1 METQSGSFKNNAP
14 SSSSVLKIKT
24 GNNIKTYRDTSDFLS
39 KHVHQ
44 KDLPTTNPKPVT
56 NTRIGDPKQ
65 SIHGGSYHIPD
76 EEYGQ
81 FLDLYAKDVIV
92 GKKKEYLT
100 EMQRENDGPILVD
113 IDFRYDYEIDEKQHS
128 PDDIVELIGEYLG
141 EIKNI
146 FQLDDST
153 RFQIFVFEKPQVNRI
168 DDKVKNKKITKDG
181 IHMIIGLQA
190 DHVTQQILRE
200 KIIDKAAEIWKNL
213 PLKNTFEDVFDKGIS
228 TGKTPWQLYG
238 SRKPSHDRYQLT
250 RIFDVSYDPSDEQF
264 MYPESPV
271 SSFDIVKNI
280 RKLSVRNKENPS
292 LFMTSNFIKEY
303 ENYKKDKN
311 IGKSMAGGS
320 LSMTLSKTNLD
331 IYNDDFLHP
340 SNIAKIR
347 SREELERAVNNFL
360 DSIQISD
367 YNLRETHQYAMI
379 LPASYYGDG
388 SYEKWIRVGW
398 ALKNTDARL
407 LITWIAF
414 CARSPTFHFSEVSDR
429 VEKWLGFETRKVN
442 GLSKRS
448 LLHWAKADAPK
459 DYERVRHDTIDYF
472 LEETIRTRGASTSKH
487 DDRSGCGD
495 TDIAKVLFELFKHQY
510 VCVSIKGNVWYQY
523 INNRWQEVDS
533 GTTLRKAISEQ
544 LRDLYNQKTFTAM
557 NSMILNGEP
566 NEHQTPEEDPTKR
579 RSIRILNICT
589 RLSDSNGKDKIMKEA
604 RELFYDG
611 TFLQKMDTNPY
622 FLCFKNGVIDFKEK
636 VFRKGHP
643 EDNISMCTNIDYIPL
658 NIKDHGKI
666 MDEINDFMNKL
677 FPEKELCDYMW
688 DHLSSTLIGTASNQT
703 FNMYIGIGQNGKSV
717 LVNLM
722 EMVLGDYKGDVPLTL
737 VTEKR
742 GKVGGLTPEIV
753 ELKGIRYAVM
763 AEPQKGD
770 KINEGMMKTL
780 TSGKDRLQGRAPYM
794 PQTISFLPQF
804 KLVVTCNVFMEVKSN
819 DHGTWRRIRAVPF
832 KSLFTKNPVNDDK
845 EKPFQFML
853 DEYIDEKFDSW
864 KEVFAAMLV
873 KRAFETGG
881 LVKDC
886 NIVMAKS
893 NEYRQS
899 QDYISEFVGDRIKPY
914 ANGRIKK
921 MELNSE
927 FTIWHGSNYGGRCP
941 GPKDL
946 HEYMDKTF
954 GKQRAQ
960 AWHGVKIVYD
970 RDNNAHESIDSDYP
984 DDIDDNEL
992 VN

>member
-1 METQSGSFKNNAP
+1 MEHKDSLLEVKNN
-14 SSSSVLKIKT
+14 
-24 GNNIKTYRDTSDFLS
+24 NNVKYRDVFDFLA

-56 NTRIGDPKQ
+56 NTRIGDAKT

-76 EEYGQ
+76 CEYAA
-81 FLDLYAKDVIV
+81 FLQLYAKDVIV

-100 EMQRENDGPILVD
+100 EMQRDKDGPILVD
-113 IDFRYDYEIDEKQHS
+113 LDFRYDYDIDEKQHS

-146 FQLDDST
+146 YQLDEST
-153 RFQIFVFEKPQVNRI
+153 RFPIFVFEKPMVNRI
-168 DDKVKNKKITKDG
+168 DDKTKNKKITKDG
-181 IHMIIGLQA
+181 IHMIIGLQS
-190 DHVTQQILRE
+190 DHITQLIIRE
-200 KIIDKAAEIWKNL
+200 KILGKAAEIWKNL
-213 PLKNTFEDVFDKGIS
+213 PLKNTWEDVFDKGIS

-238 SRKPSHDRYQLT
+238 SRKPGYDKYQIT
-250 RIFDVSYDPSDEQF
+250 RVFDVKYDTTDGEF
-264 MYPESPV
+264 VYPEIPV
-271 SSFDIVKNI
+271 SSFDVVKNI
-280 RKLSVRNKENPS
+280 EKLSVRYKDHPS
-292 LFMTSNFIKEY
+292 LFMTTKFIQEY
-303 ENYKKDKN
+303 EQYKLDN
-311 IGKSMAGGS
+311 RIGTGAGTTTITVS
-320 LSMTLSKTNLD
+320 RKATLD
-331 IYNDDFLHP
+331 VYNDDFLHP
-340 SNIAKIR
+340 TNIIKIK
-347 SREELERAVNNFL
+347 SREELDRTINNFL
-360 DSIQISD
+360 DSIQVSD
-367 YNLRETHQYAMI
+367 YNLRETHNYAMI

-388 SYEKWIRVGW
+388 SYDKWIRVGW

-414 CARSPTFHFSEVSDR
+414 CARSPTFHFSEVPDR
-429 VEKWLGFETRKVN
+429 VEKWKDFETRKIN
-442 GLSKRS
+442 GLSRRS
-448 LLHWAKADAPK
+448 LLHWAKADAK
-459 DYERVRHDTIDYF
+459 EEYERVRRETIDYF
-472 LEETIRTRGASTSKH
+472 LEETIRTRGASSSKH

-495 TDIAKVLFELFKHQY
+495 TDIAKVLFELFKHNF

-523 INNRWQEVDS
+523 VNNRWQEVDS

-544 LRDLYNQKTFTAM
+544 LRDLYNQKTFGAM
-557 NSMILNGEP
+557 NTMIVNGEP
-566 NEHQTPEEDPTKR
+566 QNQVAEEDPAKR

-658 NIKDHGKI
+658 NSSIHQKI
-666 MDEINDFMNKL
+666 MDEVNDFMNKL
-677 FPEKELCDYMW
+677 FPEKELCQYMW
-688 DHLSSTLIGTASNQT
+688 DHLASTLIGTAANQT

-832 KSLFTKNPVNDDK
+832 KSLFTKNPVKDDK
-845 EKPFQFML
+845 EKPFQFLL

-881 LVKDC
+881 MVKDC

-899 QDYISEFVGDRIKPY
+899 QDYISEFINDRVIREP
-914 ANGRIKK
+914 NGRIKK

-927 FTIWHGSNYGGRCP
+927 FAIWHGSNYGGKCP

-946 HEYMDKTF
+946 HEFMDKEF

-960 AWHGVKIVYD
+960 CWHGVKIYYD
-970 RDNNAHESIDSDYP
+970 KDKGFDNEFAEEFTDDIVP
-984 DDIDDNEL
+984 DDL
-992 VN
+992 

>member
-1 METQSGSFKNNAP
+1 MQMESDHSTAVSIPKKLA
-14 SSSSVLKIKT
+14 IK
-24 GNNIKTYRDTSDFLS
+24 YRDVFDFLS

-56 NTRIGDPKQ
+56 NTRIGEAKLNV
-65 SIHGGSYHIPD
+65 HGGSYHIPD
-76 EEYGQ
+76 ADYPQ
-81 FLDLYAKDVIV
+81 FLDLYAKEVIT

-100 EMQRENDGPILVD
+100 EMQRDKDGPILVD
-113 IDFRYDYEIDEKQHS
+113 IDFRYDYEVDEKQHS
-128 PDDIVELIGEYLG
+128 PDDVVELIGEYLG
-141 EIKNI
+141 EIKHM
-146 FQLDDST
+146 FQIDEST
-153 RFQIFVFEKPQVNRI
+153 RFQIFVFEKPTVFRI
-168 DDKVKNKKITKDG
+168 DDKVKNKKLTKDG

-190 DHVTQQILRE
+190 DHISQLILRE

-213 PLKNTFEDVFDKGIS
+213 PLKNTWEDVFDKGIS

-238 SRKPSHDRYQLT
+238 SMKPGNIRYQLT
-250 RIFDVSYDPSDEQF
+250 RVFDVSYDPSDEEF
-264 MYPESPV
+264 MYPEVPV

-280 RKLSVRNKENPS
+280 QKLSVRYKDHPS
-292 LFMTSNFIKEY
+292 LFMTNKFIQEY
-303 ENYKKDKN
+303 EEYKQVN
-311 IGKSMAGGS
+311 RIGGAPGAAGGT
-320 LSMTLSKTNLD
+320 MTVSRKTTLD
-331 IYNDDFLHP
+331 VYNDDFLHP
-340 SNIAKIR
+340 SNIARIKNR
-347 SREELERAVNNFL
+347 DELDKAVNNFL
-360 DSIQISD
+360 DSIQVSD
-367 YNLRETHQYAMI
+367 YNLRETHNYAMI

-414 CARSPTFHFSEVSDR
+414 CARAPTFHFSEVPDR
-429 VEKWLGFETRKVN
+429 VEKWQSFETRKVN

-448 LLHWAKADAPK
+448 LLHWAKADAK
-459 DYERVRHDTIDYF
+459 DEYDRVRRETIDYF
-472 LEETIRTRGASTSKH
+472 LEETIRTRGSSTSKH

-495 TDIAKVLFELFKHQY
+495 TDIAKVLYELFKHNY
-510 VCVSIKGNVWYQY
+510 VCVSIRGNIWYQY

-557 NSMILNGEP
+557 NSMIVNGEP
-566 NEHQTPEEDPTKR
+566 HENQNTEEDPAKR

-589 RLSDSNGKDKIMKEA
+589 RLSDSGGKDKIMKEA

-611 TFLQKMDTNPY
+611 TFLMKMDTNPY
-622 FLCFKNGVIDFKEK
+622 LLCFKNGIIDFKEK

-643 EDNISMCTNIDYIPL
+643 EDNVSMCTNIDYTPL
-658 NIKDHGKI
+658 NPSVHQKI
-666 MDEINDFMNKL
+666 MDEINDFMDKL
-677 FPEKELCDYMW
+677 FPEKELCGYMW
-688 DHLSSTLIGTASNQT
+688 DHLASTLIGTATNQT

-770 KINEGMMKTL
+770 KINEGMMKQL

-804 KLVVTCNVFMEVKSN
+804 KLVVTCNVFMEIKSN

-832 KSLFTKNPVNDDK
+832 KSLFTKNPVKDDK
-845 EKPFQFML
+845 EKPFQFLL

-873 KRAFETGG
+873 QRAFQTNGM
-881 LVKDC
+881 VKDC
-886 NIVMAKS
+886 SIVMAKS

-899 QDYISEFVGDRIKPY
+899 QDYISEFINDRVVRDT
-914 ANGRIKK
+914 NGRIKK

-927 FTIWHGSNYGGRCP
+927 FTIWHGSNYGGKCP

-946 HEYMDKTF
+946 HEYMDKEF

-960 AWHGVKIVYD
+960 AWHGVKIIYD
-970 RDNNAHESIDSDYP
+970 REKFESLDNDFTEEIDED
-984 DDIDDNEL
+984 EL
-992 VN
+992 A

>member
-1 METQSGSFKNNAP
+1 ME
-14 SSSSVLKIKT
+14 SSSSTAASQSKKISVK
-24 GNNIKTYRDTSDFLS
+24 YRDVFDFLS

-56 NTRIGDPKQ
+56 NTRIGDAKL

-76 EEYGQ
+76 SDYPT
-81 FLDLYAKDVIV
+81 FLELYAKEVLI
-92 GKKKEYLT
+92 GKKKEYMT
-100 EMQRENDGPILVD
+100 EMQRDKDGPILVD
-113 IDFRYDYEIDEKQHS
+113 IDFRYDYDVDEKQHS

-141 EIKNI
+141 EIKNM
-146 FQLDDST
+146 FQVDEST
-153 RFQIFVFEKPQVNRI
+153 RFQAYVFEKPTVNRI
-168 DDKVKNKKITKDG
+168 DDKAKNKKITKDG
-181 IHMIIGLQA
+181 IHMIIGVQA
-190 DHVTQQILRE
+190 DHIVQQILRD

-213 PLKNTFEDVFDKGIS
+213 PLKNTWEDVFDKGIS

-238 SRKPSHDRYQLT
+238 SMKPGNARYVLT
-250 RIFDVSYDPSDEQF
+250 RVFDISYDPSDDEF
-264 MYPESPV
+264 MYPEIPV
-271 SSFDIVKNI
+271 SSFDQVKNI
-280 RKLSVRNKENPS
+280 QKLSVRYKDHPS
-292 LFMTSNFIKEY
+292 LFMKSKFIEEY
-303 ENYKKDKN
+303 EEYMQVNRL
-311 IGKSMAGGS
+311 GAAGAS
-320 LSMTLSKTNLD
+320 TTNNNLVARRPVMD
-331 IYNDDFLHP
+331 MYNDDFLHP
-340 SNIAKIR
+340 SNVAKIKN
-347 SREELERAVNNFL
+347 REELDRAVNNFL
-360 DSIQISD
+360 DSIQVSD
-367 YNLRETHQYAMI
+367 YNLRETHNYAMI
-379 LPASYYGDG
+379 LPASYYADG

-407 LITWIAF
+407 IITWIAF
-414 CARSPTFHFSEVSDR
+414 CARAPTFHFSEIPDR
-429 VEKWLGFETRKVN
+429 VERWQGFDTRKIN
-442 GLSKRS
+442 GLSRRS
-448 LLHWAKADAPK
+448 LLHWAKADAK
-459 DYERVRHDTIDYF
+459 EEYERVRRETIDYF
-472 LEETIRTRGASTSKH
+472 LEETIRTRGAATSKH

-495 TDIAKVLFELFKHQY
+495 TDIAKVLYELFKHNF

-557 NSMILNGEP
+557 NTMIVNGDP
-566 NEHQTPEEDPTKR
+566 QQQNTEEDPAKR

-622 FLCFKNGVIDFKEK
+622 LLCYKNGVIDFKEK
-636 VFRKGHP
+636 CFRKGHP
-643 EDNISMCTNIDYIPL
+643 EDNISMCTNIDYVPL
-658 NIKDHGKI
+658 NPAVHQRI

-677 FPEKELCDYMW
+677 FPEKELCQYMW
-688 DHLSSTLIGTASNQT
+688 DHLASTLIGTAANQT

-845 EKPFQFML
+845 EKPFQFLL

-864 KEVFAAMLV
+864 KEVFAAILV

-881 LVKDC
+881 MVKDC
-886 NIVMAKS
+886 GIVMAKS

-899 QDYISEFVGDRIKPY
+899 QDYISEFINDRVIRDP
-914 ANGRIKK
+914 NGRIKK

-927 FTIWHGSNYGGRCP
+927 FTIWHGSNYGGKCP

-946 HEYMDKTF
+946 HEFMDKEF
-954 GKQRAQ
+954 GKQRNQ
-960 AWHGVKIVYD
+960 SWHGVKIIYD
-970 RDNNAHESIDSDYP
+970 REKFDNNAEE
-984 DDIDDNEL
+984 DIDDDIAEYDL
-992 VN
+992 

>member
-1 METQSGSFKNNAP
+1 MQMESDHSTAVSIPKKLA
-14 SSSSVLKIKT
+14 IK
-24 GNNIKTYRDTSDFLS
+24 YRDVFDFLS

-44 KDLPTTNPKPVT
+44 KDLPTTNPKPIT
-56 NTRIGDPKQ
+56 NTRIPDAKLN
-65 SIHGGSYHIPD
+65 IHGGSYHIPD
-76 EEYGQ
+76 VDYPT
-81 FLDLYAKDVIV
+81 FLDLYAKEVIT

-100 EMQRENDGPILVD
+100 ETQRDKDGPILVD
-113 IDFRYDYEIDEKQHS
+113 IDFRYDYDIDEKQHS

-141 EIKNI
+141 EIKNM
-146 FQLDDST
+146 FQIDEST
-153 RFQIFVFEKPQVNRI
+153 RFQIFVFEKPTVFRI
-168 DDKVKNKKITKDG
+168 DDKVKNKKLTKDG

-190 DHVTQQILRE
+190 DHIAQLILRE
-200 KIIDKAAEIWKNL
+200 KMMDKGAEIWKNL
-213 PLKNTFEDVFDKGIS
+213 PLKNTWEDVFDKGIS

-238 SRKPSHDRYQLT
+238 SMKPGNIRYQLT
-250 RIFDVSYDPSDEQF
+250 RVFDVSYDPSDEEF
-264 MYPESPV
+264 MYPEVPV
-271 SSFDIVKNI
+271 SSFDVVKNI
-280 RKLSVRNKENPS
+280 QKLSVRYKDHPS
-292 LFMTSNFIKEY
+292 LFMTNKFIQEY
-303 ENYKKDKN
+303 EEYKQVN
-311 IGKSMAGGS
+311 RIGGAPASGTMMVARKT
-320 LSMTLSKTNLD
+320 TLD
-331 IYNDDFLHP
+331 VYNDDFLHP
-340 SNIAKIR
+340 SNISKIKNR
-347 SREELERAVNNFL
+347 DELDKAVNNFL
-360 DSIQISD
+360 DSIQVSD
-367 YNLRETHQYAMI
+367 YNLRETHNYAMI

-414 CARSPTFHFSEVSDR
+414 CARSPTFHFSEVPDR
-429 VEKWLGFETRKVN
+429 VEKWQSFETRKVN

-448 LLHWAKADAPK
+448 LLHWAKADAK
-459 DYERVRHDTIDYF
+459 DEYDRVRRETIDYF
-472 LEETIRTRGASTSKH
+472 LEETIRTRGSSTSKH

-495 TDIAKVLFELFKHQY
+495 TDIAKVLYELFKHNY
-510 VCVSIKGNVWYQY
+510 VCVSIRGNIWYQY

-557 NSMILNGEP
+557 NSMIVNGEP
-566 NEHQTPEEDPTKR
+566 HENQNTEEDPAKR

-589 RLSDSNGKDKIMKEA
+589 RLSDSGGKDKIMKEA

-611 TFLQKMDTNPY
+611 TFLMKMDTNPY
-622 FLCFKNGVIDFKEK
+622 LLCFKNGIIDFKEK

-643 EDNISMCTNIDYIPL
+643 EDNVSMCTNIDYVPL
-658 NIKDHGKI
+658 NPSVHQKI

-677 FPEKELCDYMW
+677 FPEKELCEYMW
-688 DHLSSTLIGTASNQT
+688 DHLASTLIGTATNQT

-770 KINEGMMKTL
+770 KINEGMMKQL

-804 KLVVTCNVFMEVKSN
+804 KLVVTCNVFMEIKSN

-832 KSLFTKNPVNDDK
+832 KSLFTKNPVKDDK
-845 EKPFQFML
+845 EKPFQFLL

-873 KRAFETGG
+873 QRAFQTTGM
-881 LVKDC
+881 VKDC
-886 NIVMAKS
+886 SIVMAKS

-899 QDYISEFVGDRIKPY
+899 QDYISEFINDRVVRDP
-914 ANGRIKK
+914 NGRIKK

-927 FTIWHGSNYGGRCP
+927 FTIWHGSNYGGKCP

-946 HEYMDKTF
+946 HEYMDKEF

-960 AWHGVKIVYD
+960 AWHGVKIIYD
-970 RDNNAHESIDSDYP
+970 REKFESL
-984 DDIDDNEL
+984 DNEFTEEIDEDEL
-992 VN
+992 A

>member
-1 METQSGSFKNNAP
+1 MQME
-14 SSSSVLKIKT
+14 SSHSTAVVSQTKKLTVK
-24 GNNIKTYRDTSDFLS
+24 YRDVFDFLS

-56 NTRIGDPKQ
+56 NTRIGDAKQ
-65 SIHGGSYHIPD
+65 NIHGGSYHIPD
-76 EEYGQ
+76 ADYPT
-81 FLDLYAKDVIV
+81 FLDLYAKEVIA

-100 EMQRENDGPILVD
+100 EMQRDKDGPILVD
-113 IDFRYDYEIDEKQHS
+113 IDFRYDYDVDEKQHS
-128 PDDIVELIGEYLG
+128 PDDIIELIGEYLG
-141 EIKNI
+141 EIKTI
-146 FQLDDST
+146 YQIDETT
-153 RFQIFVFEKPQVNRI
+153 RFQIYVFEKPTVNRI
-168 DDKVKNKKITKDG
+168 DDKTKNKKITKDG
-181 IHMIIGLQA
+181 IHMIIGVQA
-190 DHVTQQILRE
+190 DHITQLILRE
-200 KIIDKAAEIWKNL
+200 RIMDKAAEIWKNL
-213 PLKNTFEDVFDKGIS
+213 PLKNTWEDVFDKGIS

-238 SRKPSHDRYQLT
+238 SRKPGNEKYQLT
-250 RIFDVSYDPSDEQF
+250 RVFDVSYDSSDEEF
-264 MYPESPV
+264 MYPEIPV
-271 SSFDIVKNI
+271 SSFDQVKNI
-280 RKLSVRNKENPS
+280 QKLSVRYKDHPS
-292 LFMTSNFIKEY
+292 LFMTSKFIEQYEEYKRENGMGRAY
-303 ENYKKDKN
+303 ENTSHTTVSRRPVMDV
-311 IGKSMAGGS
+311 
-320 LSMTLSKTNLD
+320 
-331 IYNDDFLHP
+331 YNDEFLHP
-340 SNIAKIR
+340 TNVARIKN
-347 SREELERAVNNFL
+347 REDLDRAVNNFL
-360 DSIQISD
+360 DTIQVSD
-367 YNLRETHQYAMI
+367 YNLRETHNYAMI

-398 ALKNTDARL
+398 ALKNTDSRL

-414 CARSPTFHFSEVSDR
+414 CARAPTFHFSEVPDR
-429 VEKWLGFETRKVN
+429 VEKWLGFETRKIN

-448 LLHWAKADAPK
+448 LLHWAKADAK
-459 DYERVRHDTIDYF
+459 DEYERVRRDTIDYF
-472 LEETIRTRGASTSKH
+472 LEETIRTRGAATSKH

-495 TDIAKVLFELFKHQY
+495 TDIAKVLYELFKHNY

-544 LRDLYNQKTFTAM
+544 LRDLYNQKTFNAM
-557 NSMILNGEP
+557 NTMIVNGDP
-566 NEHQTPEEDPTKR
+566 QQQNAEEDPAKR

-622 FLCFKNGVIDFKEK
+622 LLCYKNGVIDFKEK
-636 VFRKGHP
+636 CFRKGHP
-643 EDNISMCTNIDYIPL
+643 EDNISMCTNIDYTPL
-658 NIKDHGKI
+658 NPAVHQKI

-677 FPEKELCDYMW
+677 FPEKELCEYMW
-688 DHLSSTLIGTASNQT
+688 DHLASTLIGTAANQT

-832 KSLFTKNPVNDDK
+832 KSLFTKNPVKDDK
-845 EKPFQFML
+845 EKPFQFLL

-873 KRAFETGG
+873 DRAFKTGG
-881 LVKDC
+881 MVKDC

-899 QDYISEFVGDRIKPY
+899 QDYISEFTNDCVVRDP
-914 ANGRIKK
+914 NGRIKK

-927 FTIWHGSNYGGRCP
+927 FAIWYGSNYGGKCP

-946 HEYMDKTF
+946 HEYMDKEY
-954 GKQRAQ
+954 GKQKDN
-960 AWHGVKIVYD
+960 AWRGVKIVYD
-970 RDNNAHESIDSDYP
+970 RENANTHTE
-984 DDIDDNEL
+984 DDIDDDINTDDL
-992 VN
+992 

>member
-1 METQSGSFKNNAP
+1 MQMESNHSTAVSQPKKLT
-14 SSSSVLKIKT
+14 VK
-24 GNNIKTYRDTSDFLS
+24 YRDVFDFLS

-44 KDLPTTNPKPVT
+44 KDLPTTNPKSVT
-56 NTRIGDPKQ
+56 NTRIGDAKQ
-65 SIHGGSYHIPD
+65 NIHGGSYYIADADYPT
-76 EEYGQ
+76 
-81 FLDLYAKDVIV
+81 FLDLYAKEVIA

-100 EMQRENDGPILVD
+100 EMQRDKDGPILVD
-113 IDFRYDYEIDEKQHS
+113 IDFRYDYDVDEKQHS
-128 PDDIVELIGEYLG
+128 PDDIIELIGEYLG
-141 EIKNI
+141 EIKTI
-146 FQLDDST
+146 FQIDETT
-153 RFQIFVFEKPQVNRI
+153 RFQIYVFEKPTVNRI
-168 DDKVKNKKITKDG
+168 DDKTKNKKITKDG
-181 IHMIIGLQA
+181 IHMIIGVQA
-190 DHVTQQILRE
+190 DHVTQLILRE
-200 KIIDKAAEIWKNL
+200 RIMDKAAEIWKNL
-213 PLKNTFEDVFDKGIS
+213 PLKNTWEDVFDKGIS

-238 SRKPSHDRYQLT
+238 SRKPGNDKYQLS
-250 RIFDVSYDPSDEQF
+250 RVFDVSYDSSDEEF
-264 MYPESPV
+264 MYPEIPV
-271 SSFDIVKNI
+271 SSFDQVKNI
-280 RKLSVRNKENPS
+280 QKLSVRYKDHPA
-292 LFMTSNFIKEY
+292 LFMTSKFIEHYNEY
-303 ENYKKDKN
+303 MQVNR
-311 IGKSMAGGS
+311 IGTGQSSGQGSGGAGT
-320 LSMTLSKTNLD
+320 MTILRKPTMD
-331 IYNDDFLHP
+331 MYNDDFLHP
-340 SNIAKIR
+340 SNVAKIKN
-347 SREELERAVNNFL
+347 REELDRAVNNFL

-367 YNLRETHQYAMI
+367 YNLRETHNYAMI
-379 LPASYYGDG
+379 LPATYYGDG

-407 LITWIAF
+407 LITWLAF
-414 CARSPTFHFSEVSDR
+414 CARAPTFHFSEVADR
-429 VEKWLGFETRKVN
+429 VEKWLGFDTRKTN
-442 GLSKRS
+442 GLSRRS
-448 LLHWAKADAPK
+448 LLHWAKADAK
-459 DYERVRHDTIDYF
+459 DEYERVRRDTIDYF
-472 LEETIRTRGASTSKH
+472 LEETIRTRGAATSKH

-495 TDIAKVLFELFKHQY
+495 TDIAKVLYELFKHNY

-544 LRDLYNQKTFTAM
+544 LRDLYNQKTFNAM
-557 NSMILNGEP
+557 NTMIVNGDP
-566 NEHQTPEEDPTKR
+566 QQQNTEDDPAKR

-622 FLCFKNGVIDFKEK
+622 LLCYKNGVIDFKEK
-636 VFRKGHP
+636 CFRKGHP
-643 EDNISMCTNIDYIPL
+643 EDNISMCTNIDYTPL
-658 NIKDHGKI
+658 NPSVNQKI

-677 FPEKELCDYMW
+677 FPEKELCEYMW
-688 DHLSSTLIGTASNQT
+688 DHLASTLIGTAANQT

-832 KSLFTKNPVNDDK
+832 KSLFTKNPVSDDK
-845 EKPFQFML
+845 EKPFQFLL

-864 KEVFAAMLV
+864 KEVFASMLV

-881 LVKDC
+881 MVKDC

-899 QDYISEFVGDRIKPY
+899 QDYISEFTNDCVKRDPS
-914 ANGRIKK
+914 GRIKK

-927 FTIWHGSNYGGRCP
+927 FAIWYGSNYGGKCP

-946 HEYMDKTF
+946 HEYMDKEY
-954 GKQRAQ
+954 GKQKDN
-960 AWHGVKIVYD
+960 AWRGVKIVYD
-970 RDNNAHESIDSDYP
+970 RDNANTHTEE
-984 DDIDDNEL
+984 DIDDDINTDDL
-992 VN
+992 

>member
-1 METQSGSFKNNAP
+1 MESMNSAADLT
-14 SSSSVLKIKT
+14 IKKQI
-24 GNNIKTYRDTSDFLS
+24 GVKYRDVFDFLS

-56 NTRIGDPKQ
+56 NTRIGDPKLN
-65 SIHGGSYHIPD
+65 IHGGSYHIPD
-76 EEYGQ
+76 SDYPT
-81 FLDLYAKDVIV
+81 FLDLYAKEVIT

-100 EMQRENDGPILVD
+100 EMQRDKDGPILVD
-113 IDFRYDYEIDEKQHS
+113 IDFRYDYEVDEKQHS

-146 FQLDDST
+146 YQLDEST
-153 RFQIFVFEKPQVNRI
+153 QFQIFVFEKPTVNRI
-168 DDKVKNKKITKDG
+168 DDKAKNKKITKDG

-200 KIIDKAAEIWKNL
+200 KIMDKAAEIWKNL
-213 PLKNTFEDVFDKGIS
+213 PLKNTWEDVFDKGIS
-228 TGKTPWQLYG
+228 NGKTPWQLYG
-238 SRKPSHDRYQLT
+238 SRKPANDRYQLT
-250 RIFDVSYDPSDEQF
+250 RVFDVSYDPADQEF
-264 MYPESPV
+264 MYPETPV
-271 SSFDIVKNI
+271 SSFDVVKNI
-280 RKLSVRNKENPS
+280 HKLSVRYKDHPS
-292 LFMTSNFIKEY
+292 LFMTTKFIQEY
-303 ENYKKDKN
+303 EEYKQVN
-311 IGKSMAGGS
+311 RIGGATGGNTS
-320 LSMTLSKTNLD
+320 SITVSRKPTLD
-331 IYNDDFLHP
+331 VYNDDFLHP
-340 SNIAKIR
+340 SNIIKIK
-347 SREELERAVNNFL
+347 SREELDRAVNNFL
-360 DSIQISD
+360 DSIQVSD
-367 YNLRETHQYAMI
+367 YNLREMHNYAMI
-379 LPASYYGDG
+379 LPASYYADG

-414 CARSPTFHFSEVSDR
+414 CARAPSFHFSEVHDR
-429 VEKWLGFETRKVN
+429 VERWNGFETRKTN
-442 GLSKRS
+442 CLSKRS
-448 LLHWAKADAPK
+448 LLHWAKADAK
-459 DYERVRHDTIDYF
+459 DEYERVRRETIDYF

-495 TDIAKVLFELFKHQY
+495 TDIAKVLYELFKHNY
-510 VCVSIKGNVWYQY
+510 VCVSIKGNIWYQY
-523 INNRWQEVDS
+523 VNNRWQEVDS

-544 LRDLYNQKTFTAM
+544 LRDLYNQKTFSAM
-557 NSMILNGEP
+557 NTMIVNGDPHEAQ
-566 NEHQTPEEDPTKR
+566 NSEEDPAKR

-611 TFLQKMDTNPY
+611 TFLQKMDTNAY
-622 FLCFKNGVIDFKEK
+622 LLCFKNGVIDFKEK
-636 VFRKGHP
+636 CFRKGHP
-643 EDNISMCTNIDYIPL
+643 EDNISMCTNIDYHPL
-658 NIKDHGKI
+658 NPAIHQKI
-666 MDEINDFMNKL
+666 MDEINDFMDKL
-677 FPEKELCDYMW
+677 FPEKELCEYMW
-688 DHLSSTLIGTASNQT
+688 DHLASTLIGTATNQT

-770 KINEGMMKTL
+770 KINEGMMKQL

-804 KLVVTCNVFMEVKSN
+804 KLVVTCNVFMEIKSN

-832 KSLFTKNPVNDDK
+832 KSLFTKNPVKDDK
-845 EKPFQFML
+845 EKPFQFLL

-864 KEVFAAMLV
+864 KEIFAAMLV
-873 KRAFETGG
+873 HRAFQTNGM
-881 LVKDC
+881 VKDC
-886 NIVMAKS
+886 SIVMAKS

-899 QDYISEFVGDRIKPY
+899 QDYISEFVSDKIVRDPT
-914 ANGRIKK
+914 GRIKK

-927 FTIWHGSNYGGRCP
+927 FTIWHASNYGGRCP

-946 HEYMDKTF
+946 HDFMDKEF
-954 GKQRAQ
+954 GKQRDNS
-960 AWHGVKIVYD
+960 WRGVKIIYD
-970 RDNNAHESIDSDYP
+970 TEKFNITQEGEYA
-984 DDIDDNEL
+984 DDVDEDEL
-992 VN
+992 V

>member
-1 METQSGSFKNNAP
+1 MQMESDHSTAVSIPKKLA
-14 SSSSVLKIKT
+14 IK
-24 GNNIKTYRDTSDFLS
+24 YRDVFDFLS

-56 NTRIGDPKQ
+56 NTRIGDAKLN
-65 SIHGGSYHIPD
+65 IHGGSYHIPD
-76 EEYGQ
+76 ADYPL
-81 FLDLYAKDVIV
+81 FLDLYAKEVIT

-100 EMQRENDGPILVD
+100 EMQRDKDGPILVD
-113 IDFRYDYEIDEKQHS
+113 IDFRYDYDVDEKQHS

-141 EIKNI
+141 EIKNM
-146 FQLDDST
+146 FQVDEST
-153 RFQIFVFEKPQVNRI
+153 RFQIFVFEKPTVIRV
-168 DDKVKNKKITKDG
+168 DDKTKNKKITKDG
-181 IHMIIGLQA
+181 IHMIIGLQS
-190 DHVTQQILRE
+190 DHIAQLILRE
-200 KIIDKAAEIWKNL
+200 KIMDKAAEIWKNL
-213 PLKNTFEDVFDKGIS
+213 PLKNTWEDVFDKGIS

-238 SRKPSHDRYQLT
+238 SMKPGNVRYQLT
-250 RIFDVSYDPSDEQF
+250 RVFDVSYDPSDQEF
-264 MYPESPV
+264 MYPELPV

-280 RKLSVRNKENPS
+280 QKLSVRYKDHPS
-292 LFMTSNFIKEY
+292 LFMTNKFIQEY
-303 ENYKKDKN
+303 EEYKQVN
-311 IGKSMAGGS
+311 RIGGVNGGGGA
-320 LSMTLSKTNLD
+320 MTVSRKTTLD
-331 IYNDDFLHP
+331 VYNDDFLHP
-340 SNIAKIR
+340 SNISRIK
-347 SREELERAVNNFL
+347 SREELDKAVNNFL
-360 DSIQISD
+360 DSIQVSD
-367 YNLRETHQYAMI
+367 YNLRETHNYAMI
-379 LPASYYGDG
+379 LPATYYSDG

-414 CARSPTFHFSEVSDR
+414 CARSPMFHFSEVPDR
-429 VEKWLGFETRKVN
+429 VEKWLSFETRKIN

-448 LLHWAKADAPK
+448 LLHWAKADAK
-459 DYERVRHDTIDYF
+459 DEYERVRRETIDYF

-495 TDIAKVLFELFKHQY
+495 TDIAKVLYELFKHNY
-510 VCVSIKGNVWYQY
+510 VCVSIKGNIWYQY
-523 INNRWQEVDS
+523 VNNRWQEVDS

-557 NSMILNGEP
+557 NSMIVNGEP
-566 NEHQTPEEDPTKR
+566 NENQNAEEDPAKR

-636 VFRKGHP
+636 IFRKGHP
-643 EDNISMCTNIDYIPL
+643 EDNISMCTNIDYTPL
-658 NIKDHGKI
+658 NTAIHQKI
-666 MDEINDFMNKL
+666 MDEINDFMDKL
-677 FPEKELCDYMW
+677 FPEKELCQYMW
-688 DHLSSTLIGTASNQT
+688 DHLASTLIGTATNQT

-770 KINEGMMKTL
+770 KINEGMMKQL

-804 KLVVTCNVFMEVKSN
+804 KLVVTCNVFMEIKSN

-832 KSLFTKNPVNDDK
+832 KSLFTKNPVKDDK
-845 EKPFQFML
+845 DKPYQFLL

-873 KRAFETGG
+873 QRAFQTTGM
-881 LVKDC
+881 VKDC
-886 NIVMAKS
+886 SIVMAKS

-899 QDYISEFVGDRIKPY
+899 QDYISEFINDKVTREP
-914 ANGRIKK
+914 NGRIKK
-921 MELNSE
+921 MELNTE
-927 FTIWHGSNYGGRCP
+927 FTIWYGANYGGKCP

-946 HEYMDKTF
+946 HEYMDKEF

-960 AWHGVKIVYD
+960 SWHGVKIIYD
-970 RDNNAHESIDSDYP
+970 REKFENL
-984 DDIDDNEL
+984 DNEFTEEIDENDL
-992 VN
+992 A